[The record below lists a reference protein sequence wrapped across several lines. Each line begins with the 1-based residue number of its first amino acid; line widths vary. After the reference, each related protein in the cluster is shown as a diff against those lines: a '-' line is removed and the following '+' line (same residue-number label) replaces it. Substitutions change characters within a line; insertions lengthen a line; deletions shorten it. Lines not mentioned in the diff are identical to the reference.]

1 MNILV
6 DTFHVL
12 KRNLLPEHHLVERPD
27 EERVEETA
35 VEDRQANNAAD
46 KLEVVQMFW
55 INAGMRIG
63 LQGIII
69 VGGIFEETV
78 ERIEHFVG
86 EEEEK
91 LAVAISN
98 RI

>member
-1 MNILV
+1 MHILIN
-6 DTFHVL
+6 TFHVL
-12 KRNLLPEHHLVERPD
+12 ERNLLSEHHLVECSD

-35 VEDRQANNAAD
+35 VEDRQTNDAAN
-46 KLEVVQMFW
+46 KLEVVQMLG

-86 EEEEK
+86 KKEEK
-91 LAVAISN
+91 FAVVIST
-98 RI
+98 